1 LGRRRGDGLG
11 LDEKY
16 PLARLLNFVTVLE
29 STLKKKSENTELKIS
44 VSERGDIL
52 LYKEFEERKKAF
64 KQLKE
69 IYDTRSQI
77 VHTGVLIDDKD
88 LASIA
93 GGYARAV
100 LIELIKQSK
109 DLNGNFDGFI
119 MNIDYIKSGKN
130 LKNKE
135 D

>member
-1 LGRRRGDGLG
+1 MG